1 MKSFQFFQL
10 GREERESVT
19 RLDSVVECGNSEG
32 GNDER
37 IVMGRY
43 RVTRFISDQAHI
55 KSPVFILENKN
66 TTFLWEFKQ
75 NIVILNFMIFPLS
88 SNFIYFT
95 SIFKTLV

>member
-1 MKSFQFFQL
+1 M
-10 GREERESVT
+10 
-19 RLDSVVECGNSEG
+19 ECGNSGG

-66 TTFLWEFKQ
+66 TTFLWELKRKHCYIKFYDFSIDLLISYIL
-75 NIVILNFMIFPLS
+75 IVYLKS
-88 SNFIYFT
+88 
-95 SIFKTLV
+95 